1 MTEPRGVHRHGGPHR
16 PCPEDRDPRHGQTII
31 GGVTRR
37 HLALLV
43 IGVTAVS
50 FSAVF
55 VRLAGDTPPLAIAF
69 YRCAMASI
77 VLVPIALVRH
87 RRPLRALSRRDRS
100 LLVAS
105 GVILAAHFASWIP
118 AISMTSVAA
127 SAVLVQTSPVWVAVL
142 GRFVGEPAARGT
154 AAGIALALGG
164 VVVIALQ
171 GPGGGG
177 TDPLLGDLLA
187 LAGAFFA
194 AIYILLG
201 RRLRPVLPLVAYTA
215 VVYSVSATTLAA
227 AMAAT
232 ATPFTGYPP
241 TVWVLFVAITVGP
254 QFLGHTVF
262 NYLLGHVRASI
273 VSISLLA
280 EPVGATLLAFVF
292 LDEAPGAWT
301 VAGGALVL
309 AGVYLAIRAE
319 TRTAREVLDAPLE

>member
-1 MTEPRGVHRHGGPHR
+1 M
-16 PCPEDRDPRHGQTII
+16 
-31 GGVTRR
+31 TRR
-37 HLALLV
+37 HLVLLV

-50 FSAVF
+50 FSSVL

-69 YRCAMASI
+69 YRCAFASL

-87 RRPLRALSRRDRS
+87 RPSFGALSRRDRW

-105 GVILAAHFASWIP
+105 GIVLAAHFASWIP
-118 AISMTSVAA
+118 SISMTSVAA

-142 GRFVGEPAARGT
+142 GRFVGERAARGT
-154 AAGIALALGG
+154 AAGIALALAG

-171 GPGGGG
+171 GPDGSG
-177 TDPLLGDLLA
+177 TNPLLGDLLA

-194 AIYILLG
+194 AVYFLLG

-215 VVYSVSATTLAA
+215 VVYSVSAVALAG
-227 AMAAT
+227 AMVASS
-232 ATPFTGYPP
+232 TPFAGYEP
-241 TVWVLFVAITVGP
+241 TVWLLFVAITVGP

-273 VSISLLA
+273 VSVSLLA
-280 EPVGATLLAFVF
+280 EPVGATILALVF
-292 LDEAPGAWT
+292 LDEAPGVWT

-309 AGVYLAIRAE
+309 AGVYRAIRAE
-319 TRTAREVLDAPLE
+319 SRTARELLDAPLE